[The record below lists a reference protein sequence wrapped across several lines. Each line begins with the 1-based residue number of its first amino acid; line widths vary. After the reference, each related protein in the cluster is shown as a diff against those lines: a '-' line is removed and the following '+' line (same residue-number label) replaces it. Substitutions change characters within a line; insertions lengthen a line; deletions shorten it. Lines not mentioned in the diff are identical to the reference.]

1 MVQVDFSEYR
11 SWSTC
16 PVWWKNFVDFAV
28 SGRKYRIIDHRNAD
42 LNRAISKFNARI
54 IDYEGN
60 TEDIDYLEFETEE
73 DFNAFKLIWT
83 LYGK

>member
-11 SWSTC
+11 NWSTC

-28 SGRKYRIIDHRNAD
+28 GCNKYRVTEDRNKD
-42 LNRAISKFNARI
+42 LNTAIAKFNARI

-60 TEDIDYLEFETEE
+60 AEDIDRLEFETEE

-83 LYGK
+83 IYGK